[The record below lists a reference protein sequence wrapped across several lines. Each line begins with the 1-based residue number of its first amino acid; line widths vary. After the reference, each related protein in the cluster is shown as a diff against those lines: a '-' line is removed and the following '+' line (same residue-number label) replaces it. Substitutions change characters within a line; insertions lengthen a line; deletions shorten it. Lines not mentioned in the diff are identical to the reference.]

1 VGAQLDL
8 PASMLG
14 VIPEAVWDIRAQLSA
29 HPRFHRFE
37 AILGA
42 GVSGGQQKHD
52 VYLPRSFE
60 GDDAPLVRAL
70 RVEGRLEGVVGL
82 SYLVQNGA
90 IALAV
95 QPFYVLAHGR
105 VFTGGQCGWCST
117 RLHVD
122 SVDAP
127 WGAVFTLTLLGSR

>member
-1 VGAQLDL
+1 
-8 PASMLG
+8 M
-14 VIPEAVWDIRAQLSA
+14 
-29 HPRFHRFE
+29 
-37 AILGA
+37 
-42 GVSGGQQKHD
+42 SGGQQKHD
-52 VYLPRSFE
+52 VNLPRSFE

-82 SYLVQNGA
+82 SYFVQNGA

-105 VFTGGQCGWCST
+105 VFTSDQCGWCST